1 MLFKSNRIK
10 LFYIV
15 CLKKKC
21 LKKFSLVSLQ
31 VSILPLRLHIDQDT
45 LTFMSEFSSALSEAG
60 GHSEGSFFTFLFVI
74 ILGLFLII
82 SFFMLEEEGGKSSM
96 NTPIAVPVMGV
107 AGEVISPTMGSR
119 DFPNQPDS
127 ISSADSSDLAVSSPV
142 YFRSFI
148 FSPDVL
154 IRFDYHGKGV
164 DLSQGPSF
172 SGLLV
177 GLGQL
182 NCSQLTLKRLS
193 HRHG

>member
-1 MLFKSNRIK
+1 MKV
-10 LFYIV
+10 YITINIFDII
-15 CLKKKC
+15 CE
-21 LKKFSLVSLQ
+21 
-31 VSILPLRLHIDQDT
+31 II
-45 LTFMSEFSSALSEAG
+45 
-60 GHSEGSFFTFLFVI
+60 FFLDD
-74 ILGLFLII
+74 
-82 SFFMLEEEGGKSSM
+82 EGGKIVT
-96 NTPIAVPVMGV
+96 NAPVPIPVMGV
-107 AGEVISPTMGSR
+107 AGEIISPTSCNR

-127 ISSADSSDLAVSSPV
+127 ISIADSSELAASSPI
-142 YFRSFI
+142 YFRSFT

-193 HRHG
+193 HRHGYNNKYYVLLIAPLLTFLKCLIGSWGLIN

>member
-1 MLFKSNRIK
+1 MNGPIPVPIMGLAGDVVSPSPCPREFTHQRDSVSTADSN
-10 LFYIV
+10 
-15 CLKKKC
+15 
-21 LKKFSLVSLQ
+21 
-31 VSILPLRLHIDQDT
+31 D
-45 LTFMSEFSSALSEAG
+45 LS
-60 GHSEGSFFTFLFVI
+60 
-74 ILGLFLII
+74 
-82 SFFMLEEEGGKSSM
+82 
-96 NTPIAVPVMGV
+96 
-107 AGEVISPTMGSR
+107 ISP
-119 DFPNQPDS
+119 
-127 ISSADSSDLAVSSPV
+127 PV
-142 YFRSFI
+142 YFRSFT

>member
-1 MLFKSNRIK
+1 M
-10 LFYIV
+10 
-15 CLKKKC
+15 
-21 LKKFSLVSLQ
+21 
-31 VSILPLRLHIDQDT
+31 ILLDD
-45 LTFMSEFSSALSEAG
+45 
-60 GHSEGSFFTFLFVI
+60 
-74 ILGLFLII
+74 
-82 SFFMLEEEGGKSSM
+82 EGGKNSSSASI
-96 NTPIAVPVMGV
+96 PVPVMGV
-107 AGEVISPTMGSR
+107 AGEVISPTTCGR
-119 DFPNQPDS
+119 EFPNQPES
-127 ISSADSSDLAVSSPV
+127 ISSGDSSEYAVSPPV
-142 YFRSFI
+142 YFRSFS

>member
-1 MLFKSNRIK
+1 
-10 LFYIV
+10 
-15 CLKKKC
+15 
-21 LKKFSLVSLQ
+21 
-31 VSILPLRLHIDQDT
+31 
-45 LTFMSEFSSALSEAG
+45 
-60 GHSEGSFFTFLFVI
+60 
-74 ILGLFLII
+74 
-82 SFFMLEEEGGKSSM
+82 M
-96 NTPIAVPVMGV
+96 NTPIPVPVMGV
-107 AGEVISPTMGSR
+107 AGEVISPTSSSR

-127 ISSADSSDLAVSSPV
+127 ISCSDSSDLAISPPI
-142 YFRSFI
+142 YFRSFV

-164 DLSQGPSF
+164 DLSQGPTF

>member
-1 MLFKSNRIK
+1 
-10 LFYIV
+10 
-15 CLKKKC
+15 
-21 LKKFSLVSLQ
+21 
-31 VSILPLRLHIDQDT
+31 
-45 LTFMSEFSSALSEAG
+45 MSEFSSALSEAG
-60 GHSEGSFFTFLFVI
+60 CCHSEGSFCMFVLVI
-74 ILGLFLII
+74 MLRLLLI
-82 SFFMLEEEGGKSSM
+82 FYLDEEGVKYAM
-96 NTPIAVPVMGV
+96 NTPIPVPVMGV
-107 AGEVISPTMGSR
+107 AGEVISPTSSSR

-127 ISSADSSDLAVSSPV
+127 ISSSDSSDLAISPPI
-142 YFRSFI
+142 YFRSFV

-164 DLSQGPSF
+164 DLSQGPTF

>member
-1 MLFKSNRIK
+1 
-10 LFYIV
+10 
-15 CLKKKC
+15 
-21 LKKFSLVSLQ
+21 
-31 VSILPLRLHIDQDT
+31 
-45 LTFMSEFSSALSEAG
+45 MSEFSSALSEAG

-74 ILGLFLII
+74 IFGLFLII

-127 ISSADSSDLAVSSPV
+127 ISSADSSDLAVSPPI

>member
-1 MLFKSNRIK
+1 MNSFLIVYVFFKII
-10 LFYIV
+10 Y
-15 CLKKKC
+15 
-21 LKKFSLVSLQ
+21 
-31 VSILPLRLHIDQDT
+31 
-45 LTFMSEFSSALSEAG
+45 SEAF
-60 GHSEGSFFTFLFVI
+60 STKD
-74 ILGLFLII
+74 
-82 SFFMLEEEGGKSSM
+82 EEGGKAAT
-96 NTPIAVPVMGV
+96 NAPIPIPVMGV
-107 AGEVISPTMGSR
+107 AGEVLSPTSFSGREM
-119 DFPNQPDS
+119 PNQPDS
-127 ISSADSSDLAVSSPV
+127 ISSSDSNDLAVSPPV
-142 YFRSFI
+142 YFRSFT

>member
-1 MLFKSNRIK
+1 
-10 LFYIV
+10 
-15 CLKKKC
+15 
-21 LKKFSLVSLQ
+21 
-31 VSILPLRLHIDQDT
+31 
-45 LTFMSEFSSALSEAG
+45 MSEFSSALAEAG
-60 GHSEGSFFTFLFVI
+60 SHGEGWFIHDQFIFAVLFFYMILFSI
-74 ILGLFLII
+74 KD
-82 SFFMLEEEGGKSSM
+82 EESGKAA
-96 NTPIAVPVMGV
+96 TIAPIPVPVMGV
-107 AGEVISPTMGSR
+107 AGEVISPTMCGR
-119 DFPNQPDS
+119 EMPNQPDS
-127 ISSADSSDLAVSSPV
+127 ISSSDSSDLAVSPPV
-142 YFRSFI
+142 YFRSFT

>member
-1 MLFKSNRIK
+1 
-10 LFYIV
+10 
-15 CLKKKC
+15 
-21 LKKFSLVSLQ
+21 
-31 VSILPLRLHIDQDT
+31 
-45 LTFMSEFSSALSEAG
+45 
-60 GHSEGSFFTFLFVI
+60 
-74 ILGLFLII
+74 
-82 SFFMLEEEGGKSSM
+82 MLEEEGGKSAM
-96 NTPIAVPVMGV
+96 NTPIPIPVMGV
-107 AGEVISPTMGSR
+107 AGEVISPTTCSR

-127 ISSADSSDLAVSSPV
+127 ISSADSNDLAVSPPV